1 MKKPPRTPGGFFDG
15 EVFEFQQDAFIMHN
29 LRDLLKTLQ
38 AAFFKAFTAFKTSST

>member
-1 MKKPPRTPGGFFDG
+1 MKKPPRMLGGFFNG
-15 EVFEFQQDAFIMHN
+15 EMVELQQDAFIMHN